1 MEESGLPDT
10 SQMVVLMNLFP
21 TGLKMIVLIEGNSRF
36 FEEKSI
42 LLYVSIS
49 HVLWIECLVYPLLQS
64 RSSGELFS

>member
-1 MEESGLPDT
+1 VQESGLPDT
-10 SQMVVLMNLFP
+10 SQLGVFDEPFPANLK
-21 TGLKMIVLIEGNSRF
+21 LIVLIEGNSRF
-36 FEEKSI
+36 YEEKSI